1 MLKTITPIDNSVYVE
16 RPYAN
21 AIEIETALECSY
33 QTKINWKNTSLDERK
48 KLISKFVDSFLA
60 NNKEIEEEL
69 CKQMGRPISQ
79 CAGEMRGFEERAKYM
94 IENADRALE
103 KVVSKNDS
111 EFDNYIIK
119 DPLGTIFVIAPWNYP
134 YNTSV
139 NSIVPSMLAGNCVI
153 LKHSSQTPL
162 CAEQLLKAAD
172 NAGIPKNV
180 FQILH
185 LDHASTSKIISD
197 KRIDHVLFTGSVSGG
212 KEVKKAIGERFI
224 GAGLELGGK
233 DPAYV
238 RADCNFEHTVEN
250 LVDGS
255 YFNSGQSCCGIERIY
270 VDEGIYDN
278 FVDAFKAQTEKYILD
293 NPLDKSTNLGPVV
306 KLSAANNIRNQISKA
321 LNAGANNIIDLAKFK
336 NDNSDNCYVAP
347 SALINV
353 DHSMEY
359 MMEETFG
366 PTVGIMKVKNENDA
380 EVLMNDSAYGLT
392 ASIWTSDIN
401 FAANFGNKIQTGTF
415 FMNRCDYLDPG
426 LAWTGVKDTGMGIT
440 LSVLGFDHLTRAK
453 SYHLRKL

>member
-1 MLKTITPIDNSVYVE
+1 MLKTISPIDNSIFVE
-16 RPYAN
+16 RPYATSS
-21 AIEIETALECSY
+21 EIENALNLSD
-33 QTKINWKNTSLDERK
+33 QTKLKWKNTSLSERK
-48 KLISKFVDSFLA
+48 ELVSKFVEDFLS
-60 NNKEIEEEL
+60 NHKEIEEEL
-69 CKQMGRPISQ
+69 CRQMGRPLSQ

-94 IENADRALE
+94 IDNADKALQ

-111 EFDNYIIK
+111 EFDNFIKK

-139 NSIVPSMLAGNCVI
+139 NSIVPSLLAGNCVI

-162 CAEQLLKAAD
+162 CAEQLLKASEK
-172 NAGIPKNV
+172 AGLPKNV

-185 LDHASTSKIISD
+185 LDHSSTSKVIADS
-197 KRIDHVLFTGSVSGG
+197 RIDHVLFTGSVSGG
-212 KEVKKAIGERFI
+212 IEVKKAIGTRFI

-238 RADCNFEHTVEN
+238 MADCNFDHAVEN

-255 YFNSGQSCCGIERIY
+255 YYNSGQSCCGIERIY
-270 VDEGIYDN
+270 VDEKIFDN
-278 FVDAFKAQTEKYILD
+278 FVDAFKAQTEKYILNNPMD
-293 NPLDKSTNLGPVV
+293 NSTNLGPVV
-306 KLSAANNIRNQISKA
+306 KLSAANNIRNQVSKA
-321 LNAGANNIIDLAKFK
+321 LNNGAKNIIDGSKFK
-336 NDNSDNCYVAP
+336 IDNSENCYVSP

-353 DHSMEY
+353 DHSMEF

-366 PTVGIMKVKNENDA
+366 PTVGIMKVKNANEA
-380 EVLMNDSAYGLT
+380 ETLMNDSPYGLT
-392 ASIWTSDIN
+392 ASIWTSDKD
-401 FAANFGNKIQTGTF
+401 FASQFGNRIQTGTF

-426 LAWTGVKDTGMGIT
+426 LAWTGVKDTGMGVT

-453 SYHLRKL
+453 SYHLRKV